1 MATKKQIKEIINFSL
16 VNKLFPRKKYTEVAE
31 AVDHLIDVMQ
41 NADRPVA
48 VNKARVKGVHA
59 EQIINQDGKVTWSAR
74 VNNVYDHNDIRRY
87 KRFSADTETDA
98 VNEAY
103 AYQQSCSKV
112 GNKYYIAEK
121 DNEPTV
127 SEWFDVYINS
137 LSCKEV
143 TKKEYR
149 SMKKRYLI
157 NADESLPKL
166 ANMKLVDVT
175 VDHVEE
181 LKDSMRELG
190 YSTQTVNGFKNQLSS
205 SFKYAIKRERLIRN
219 VFSQVTGLS
228 KVFEP
233 PMYLLDSEL
242 RELLQASKNPESE
255 LFINLLSFTAMRFGE
270 GRGIM
275 WKDINFETGEIQV
288 LRQVQEGVD
297 GKVTS
302 LKTKSS
308 IRTLELDSEMEL
320 FNILRAEKVK
330 QKRMLGIGF
339 SEDRLVF
346 SAPDGKPLSEN
357 YFRDRLK
364 KVQVDLTFTKERSW
378 SFHTLR
384 HTYCTLNLAR
394 GVDVMVI
401 SRIAGHSDIRT
412 TYENY
417 YHAIKGEGKKVSTD
431 YSEIIYA
438 KPINKISVK

>member
-1 MATKKQIKEIINFSL
+1 
-16 VNKLFPRKKYTEVAE
+16 
-31 AVDHLIDVMQ
+31 
-41 NADRPVA
+41 
-48 VNKARVKGVHA
+48 
-59 EQIINQDGKVTWSAR
+59 
-74 VNNVYDHNDIRRY
+74 
-87 KRFSADTETDA
+87 
-98 VNEAY
+98 
-103 AYQQSCSKV
+103 
-112 GNKYYIAEK
+112 
-121 DNEPTV
+121 
-127 SEWFDVYINS
+127 
-137 LSCKEV
+137 
-143 TKKEYR
+143 
-149 SMKKRYLI
+149 
-157 NADESLPKL
+157 
-166 ANMKLVDVT
+166 
-175 VDHVEE
+175 
-181 LKDSMRELG
+181 
-190 YSTQTVNGFKNQLSS
+190 
-205 SFKYAIKRERLIRN
+205 
-219 VFSQVTGLS
+219 
-228 KVFEP
+228 
-233 PMYLLDSEL
+233 YLLDSEL
-242 RELLQASKNPESE
+242 RELLQASKNTESE